1 MISIEVG
8 EEEQV
13 VEESVDE
20 LMQIMGK
27 KDKN

>member
-8 EEEQV
+8 EEEQA